1 MGKPMVWG
9 SRYLY
14 PICSIFRENVGKYS
28 IHGAYMGIL
37 GNLHMQNKAAHNKR
51 NATEFDSS
59 WWETQ
64 FSSGIERHQQH
75 QHASSSPRMGN
86 APMGNTFDSVPWNAV
101 CYWTACQFVSLPFKP
116 AWESVDMESASL
128 TLKTKSLCV
137 CRSLWEDLAGFLMRF
152 IWVYLGKS
160 QKIRPYMPCYLLNLL
175 ATYWLQLKM

>member
-64 FSSGIERHQQH
+64 FSSVIERHQQH

-137 CRSLWEDLAGFLMRF
+137 CVQVTVRRF
-152 IWVYLGKS
+152 SRVSDEVYLGLFGQVSKD
-160 QKIRPYMPCYLLNLL
+160 QALHAMLF
-175 ATYWLQLKM
+175 A